1 MLDELSIFITTVLN
15 RGIKKFIN
23 KNAKVDFELTK
34 LKNAKVLEYYLKLPK
49 NYIDKDFKRNSNFK
63 DLLEKAIYE
72 EINSNLS
79 IGTINTYFIR
89 FDKSIAD
96 KNIDGNLVFLF
107 TIYYSNNI

>member
-89 FDKSIAD
+89 F
-96 KNIDGNLVFLF
+96 
-107 TIYYSNNI
+107 YRY

>member
-49 NYIDKDFKRNSNFK
+49 SYIDK
-63 DLLEKAIYE
+63 EMY
-72 EINSNLS
+72 S
-79 IGTINTYFIR
+79 IMY
-89 FDKSIAD
+89 
-96 KNIDGNLVFLF
+96 
-107 TIYYSNNI
+107 NNIILNDASVSIVNRYYTFPDGKKVLRYKIDKQIKIMNHMKECLEE